1 MGAFQRKRGGGGGN
15 EKTPI
20 SQIGLEG
27 GGPQKFKLQ
36 KCIKWRIVRLK
47 ARWWSD
53 CAFLPPPAEPA
64 PAAVELLDISLPG
77 TAPGPAGPAAPRPAP
92 VPPPAPV
99 PVAAG
104 LQAGEGGGGAS
115 LPWAAGPRP
124 GAAAAPAVPAGSRWR
139 GGGEAAM
146 GNGREHRAA
155 KQANGPLPRHPPA
168 TSRDGRDPQKALLAG
183 LGTGALSTVPP
194 RHRPGCCDGCANEPP
209 PPGGYRLRWQ
219 QAQPGMPRIRSR
231 RWRAREGGMN
241 ERSSD

>member
-1 MGAFQRKRGGGGGN
+1 MGAFQRKRGGGGN

-104 LQAGEGGGGAS
+104 LQAGEGGG
-115 LPWAAGPRP
+115 LPALGRRPSPGCGRSTCGPRGLTLAWRRRSGDGERP
-124 GAAAAPAVPAGSRWR
+124 RAPSSQAGKR
-139 GGGEAAM
+139 
-146 GNGREHRAA
+146 
-155 KQANGPLPRHPPA
+155 
-168 TSRDGRDPQKALLAG
+168 
-183 LGTGALSTVPP
+183 
-194 RHRPGCCDGCANEPP
+194 PP
-209 PPGGYRLRWQ
+209 PPPPARHLQGRQGPPEGSPSRARHRGSQHRPAPAPSRVLRWVCKRT
-219 QAQPGMPRIRSR
+219 PPPRGLPPPVAAGA
-231 RWRAREGGMN
+231 ARDAADSVPSVEGKRGRN
-241 ERSSD
+241 E